1 MAVKTVKTV
10 TTTTK
15 PIARGVGAST
25 PTSSGKGKKA
35 LIVIVS
41 LLAIGG
47 VVGYFLWKRSKD
59 KKEQERLDAEKQK
72 TEADA
77 LVLANQNQNTGGG
90 TSGGGV
96 TGNLQ
101 VDLPTL
107 NFQKWH
113 NSKGYTPKLVEDG
126 FNGAKTKSAF
136 AKYGKEFTDSNVGTT
151 TPSANFQQVQTNLST
166 KANANGVVSV
176 RFNGNK
182 NQADFYNNNRVV
194 INIVG
199 KSGFLKK
206 GTYSN
211 GGKTIIL
218 DGGKTITSGSVWQN
232 LNSTLK

>member
-1 MAVKTVKTV
+1 MAVRTIKTV

-15 PIARGVGAST
+15 PIARRVGVKT
-25 PTSSGKGKKA
+25 PPSSGKGKKA

-47 VVGYFLWKRSKD
+47 VVGYFLWKRNKD
-59 KKEQERLDAEKQK
+59 KKEQERLDAEKK
-72 TEADA
+72 EADA
-77 LVLANQNQNTGGG
+77 LALANQNQNQNTGGG
-90 TSGGGV
+90 TSGGA

-107 NFQKWH
+107 
-113 NSKGYTPKLVEDG
+113 
-126 FNGAKTKSAF
+126 
-136 AKYGKEFTDSNVGTT
+136 
-151 TPSANFQQVQTNLST
+151 NFQQVQTNLST

-182 NQADFYNNNRVV
+182 NQADFYNNNRV
-194 INIVG
+194 IIGTVG
-199 KSGFLKK
+199 QSGYLKK

-211 GGKTIIL
+211 GGKTIVL

-232 LNSTLK
+232 LNSTLS

>member
-1 MAVKTVKTV
+1 MAVRTIKTV

-15 PIARGVGAST
+15 PIARRVGVKT
-25 PTSSGKGKKA
+25 PPSSGKGKKA

-47 VVGYFLWKRSKD
+47 VVGYFLWKRNKD
-59 KKEQERLDAEKQK
+59 KKEQERLDAEKK
-72 TEADA
+72 EADA
-77 LVLANQNQNTGGG
+77 LALANQNQNQNTGGG
-90 TSGGGV
+90 TSGGGA

-136 AKYGKEFTDSNVGTT
+136 AIYGKEFTNSNVGTT

-182 NQADFYNNNRVV
+182 NQADFYNNNRV
-194 INIVG
+194 IIGTVG
-199 KSGFLKK
+199 QSGYLKK

-211 GGKTIIL
+211 GGKTIVL

-232 LNSTLK
+232 LNSTLS

>member
-1 MAVKTVKTV
+1 MAVRTIKTV

-15 PIARGVGAST
+15 PIARRVGVKT
-25 PTSSGKGKKA
+25 PPSSGKGKKA

-47 VVGYFLWKRSKD
+47 VVGYFLWKRNKD
-59 KKEQERLDAEKQK
+59 KKEQERLDAEKK
-72 TEADA
+72 EADA
-77 LVLANQNQNTGGG
+77 LALANQNQNQNTGGG
-90 TSGGGV
+90 TSGGGA

-107 NFQKWH
+107 
-113 NSKGYTPKLVEDG
+113 
-126 FNGAKTKSAF
+126 
-136 AKYGKEFTDSNVGTT
+136 
-151 TPSANFQQVQTNLST
+151 NFQQVQTNLST

-182 NQADFYNNNRVV
+182 NQADFYNNNRV
-194 INIVG
+194 IIGTVG
-199 KSGFLKK
+199 QSGYLKK

-211 GGKTIIL
+211 GGKTIVL

-232 LNSTLK
+232 LNSTLS

>member
-1 MAVKTVKTV
+1 MAVKTIKTV

-15 PIARGVGAST
+15 PIARRVGAKT
-25 PTSSGKGKKA
+25 PPSSGKGTKA

-47 VVGYFLWKRSKD
+47 VVGYFLWKRNKD
-59 KKEQERLDAEKQK
+59 KKEQERLDAEKK
-72 TEADA
+72 KAEADA
-77 LVLANQNQNTGGG
+77 LALANQNTGGN

-107 NFQKWH
+107 NFQKWY

-126 FNGAKTKSAF
+126 FNGAKTQSAF
-136 AKYGKEFTDSNVGTT
+136 AKYGKEFTDSSVGTV
-151 TPSANFQQVQTNLST
+151 TPSDNFNQVQSNLSVN
-166 KANANGVVSV
+166 ANANGIVSV
-176 RFNGNK
+176 KFNGNK
-182 NQADFYNNNRVV
+182 NVANFYNNNRV
-194 INIVG
+194 IIGTVG
-199 KSGFLKK
+199 KSGYLKK

-211 GGKTIIL
+211 GGKTIVL

-232 LNSTLK
+232 LNSTLS